1 MTNKKGMTSIE
12 LLVSFIIVSIIVVSI
27 FNSIMSYRNKEKVE
41 EIYNEVDSY
50 SNNIQKTIQ
59 DDLIMGHLINVNVIN
74 KDETIL
80 TFDNPSNYETKLIL
94 NSKEGIISYGKTDNI
109 IDYTIPKIAD
119 LTLSTKSKIE
129 YLLDKN
135 YLKIEIIFNHPN
147 FTNKTY
153 SFIITCPIN
162 YIY

>member
-1 MTNKKGMTSIE
+1 MINKKGMTSIE